1 MGMAPQHPAES
12 ICTLLRRNGDNTI
25 SFANSVHRFVSMFKV
40 WITANFI
47 DDFRPGINLT
57 DYSIYGHL
65 VPGERVRATDRPTTG
80 MAGTEDL
87 GWGESFVMLL
97 SCLAWRG
104 TG

>member
-1 MGMAPQHPAES
+1 M
-12 ICTLLRRNGDNTI
+12 
-25 SFANSVHRFVSMFKV
+25 
-40 WITANFI
+40 
-47 DDFRPGINLT
+47 
-57 DYSIYGHL
+57 
-65 VPGERVRATDRPTTG
+65 RATDRPTTG